1 MKEFWLSS
9 ETCDKSLPPREKA
22 AWISPDSETD
32 TSPRP
37 PLQQTIKLQSD
48 GGPYQASPKATE
60 CRPG

>member
-9 ETCDKSLPPREKA
+9 ETCNKSPPHPEKKQPGF
-22 AWISPDSETD
+22 SQTQRQTPT
-32 TSPRP
+32 P